1 MFELNEVLARDSIF
15 VGSLPLSDVRLIND
29 SQFPWLILVP
39 RRDNVS
45 EIYQLH
51 LDDRQ
56 QLMAESCQ
64 VAEIMAEIFAPD
76 KLNIAVIGN
85 KVRQLHFHHIARYA
99 SDALWPEPVWGKLPA
114 KPYASEQLANL
125 LQKLQQKLPLE
136 Q

>member
-1 MFELNEVLARDSIF
+1 MFELNEILARDSIW
-15 VGSLPLSDVRLIND
+15 VGNLPLSEVRLIDD

-39 RRDNVS
+39 CRENVS
-45 EIYQLH
+45 EIYQLAEV
-51 LDDRQ
+51 DRQ

-64 VAEIMAEIFAPD
+64 VAETMTEIFAPD

-85 KVRQLHFHHIARYA
+85 KVRQLHCHHIARFA

-114 KPYASEQLANL
+114 TPYEPAQLANL
-125 LQKLQQKLPLE
+125 LQKLREKLPVE